1 MQTLLL
7 PPGFQIV
14 LLVLAL
20 ALCRRYQT
28 LSWALVLLAVSSL
41 YLLSVRPVADKLAGW
56 LEAQQPA
63 LDVRVF
69 QQPAPPE
76 AIVVLG
82 SGINGYA
89 PDYDMQPQPS
99 ALLLQRLR
107 YAARIA
113 RQTGLPILV
122 SGGAARG
129 INEARVMDRVLLDD
143 FGVSTRWQEDQ
154 SITTMDNARL
164 SRAMLLSSN
173 INRIILVTHALH
185 MPRAIKV
192 FQSLGFDVVAA
203 PTAYLRSLRYS
214 GWQDW
219 LPTIQELR
227 KSQLALYE
235 FLGLLWYHVIMEF
248 LTES

>member
-1 MQTLLL
+1 
-7 PPGFQIV
+7 
-14 LLVLAL
+14 
-20 ALCRRYQT
+20 
-28 LSWALVLLAVSSL
+28 
-41 YLLSVRPVADKLAGW
+41 
-56 LEAQQPA
+56 
-63 LDVRVF
+63 
-69 QQPAPPE
+69 
-76 AIVVLG
+76 
-82 SGINGYA
+82 
-89 PDYDMQPQPS
+89 MQPQPS

-192 FQSLGFDVVAA
+192 FQSMGFDVVAA